1 MKGVILIVDDE
12 TEIRNLLIRH
22 FTFEEYKIL
31 EAGDGREAL
40 DVLENNK
47 VDVVISDIVMP
58 SMSGVEMLEAISTEH
73 PMIRTVMM
81 TGYVTQ
87 IHLLKC
93 MQFHAETVIYKP
105 INDLQEI
112 EDAVS
117 GAFTSLNRWKSKLKI
132 LKDMKV

>member
-12 TEIRNLLIRH
+12 TEIRNLLSRH
-22 FTFEEYKIL
+22 FSFEEYKVL

-40 DVLENNK
+40 DILENNK

-58 SMSGVEMLEAISTEH
+58 RMSGVEMLETINTEY

-87 IHLLKC
+87 THLLKC

-105 INDLQEI
+105 IHDLQEI
-112 EDAVS
+112 EDAVN

-132 LKDMKV
+132 LTDMKA

>member
-1 MKGVILIVDDE
+1 MLA
-12 TEIRNLLIRH
+12 RH
-22 FTFEEYKIL
+22 FTFEDYTVL

-40 DVLENNK
+40 DILENNK

-58 SMSGVEMLEAISTEH
+58 RMSGVEMLEIITAEY
-73 PMIRTVMM
+73 PMIRTIMM

-117 GAFTSLNRWKSKLKI
+117 KAFTSLNRWKEKLKT
-132 LKDMKV
+132 LQEMKA

>member
-12 TEIRNLLIRH
+12 LEIRNLLTRH
-22 FTFEEYKIL
+22 FTFEDYSIL
-31 EAGDGREAL
+31 EAADGREAL
-40 DVLENNK
+40 DILENNK

-58 SMSGVEMLEAISTEH
+58 RMSGVEMLEIISTEY

-87 IHLLKC
+87 THLLKC

-112 EDAVS
+112 EDAVNN
-117 GAFTSLNRWKSKLKI
+117 AFLSLNRWKNKLKI
-132 LKDMKV
+132 LKEMKG